1 LKIAV
6 IGETRLPV
14 LPFGPG
20 GLGRATH
27 EIATE
32 LLHLGHDVTLF
43 APEGSQFDGDQQDL
57 NGWRQNPA
65 QFDAILDY
73 SHEHLFSQNLNGHP
87 VLNLIGDRECQW
99 QPPNAIVESHYMQ
112 SHYPAAKIVP
122 AGIDVD
128 SIPFCDTAGD
138 YLVFMGLDVWH
149 KQPHIAREAAKLA
162 GKRMVQIGPGG
173 FSGTPDYL
181 GILPEPEKWE
191 WLGGALGLLA
201 PYTIDA
207 SPRSPLEAAACGTPT
222 LCLNGDGTRDHVKDG
237 LTGFICAN
245 SMDMAER
252 VKDLG
257 KLKRENIRIWVKQ
270 NHDIGVTIKETER
283 MLQAVAGGERW

>member
-32 LLHLGHDVTLF
+32 LLRLGHDVTLI
-43 APEGSQFDGDQQDL
+43 APCGGEFDGEMVASM
-57 NGWRQNPA
+57 PA
-65 QFDAILDY
+65 EFPDVMLDY
-73 SHEHLFSQNLNGHP
+73 SHDHDVSRRYPALP
-87 VLNLIGDRECQW
+87 VLNLIGDRECRW

-112 SHYPAAKIVP
+112 SHYPGARIVP

-128 SIPFCDTAGD
+128 SIPFCDQGGD
-138 YLVFMGLDVWH
+138 YLVYMGLDVWH

-173 FSGTPDYL
+173 FSGLSDYL

-191 WLGGALGLLA
+191 WLGSALGLLA

-222 LCLNGDGTRDHVKDG
+222 LCLGGDGTKDHVVDG
-237 LTGFICAN
+237 LTGFVCAN

-252 VKDLG
+252 VKDLP

-270 NHDIGVTIKETER
+270 NHDISVTIKETER
-283 MLQAVAGGERW
+283 MLQAVASGQRW

>member
-27 EIATE
+27 EIATA
-32 LLHLGHDVTLF
+32 LLHLGHDVTLI
-43 APEGSQFDGDQQDL
+43 APCGGEFDGEMIADD
-57 NGWRQNPA
+57 NNYAAGGY
-65 QFDAILDY
+65 DAILDY
-73 SHEHLFSQNLNGHP
+73 SHGHFVSKYEPDSP

-173 FSGTPDYL
+173 FSGLSDYL

-191 WLGGALGLLA
+191 WLGSALGLLA

-222 LCLNGDGTRDHVKDG
+222 LCLNGDGTRDHVADG
-237 LTGFICAN
+237 LTGFVCAN

-252 VKDLG
+252 VKDLP
-257 KLKRENIRIWVKQ
+257 KLNREKIRIWVKQ

>member
-32 LLHLGHDVTLF
+32 LLHLGHDVTLI
-43 APEGSQFDGDQQDL
+43 ALAASQFDGRIVREGESIDGCDV
-57 NGWRQNPA
+57 
-65 QFDAILDY
+65 ILDY
-73 SHEHLFSQNLNGHP
+73 SHDHNLSKYNPTAP

-112 SHYPAAKIVP
+112 SHYPAARIVP

-138 YLVFMGLDVWH
+138 YLIYMGLDVWH
-149 KQPHIAREAAKLA
+149 KQPHIAREAAKLV
-162 GKRMVQIGPGG
+162 GKRLVQIGPGG
-173 FSGTPDYL
+173 FSGLPDYL

-191 WLGGALGLLA
+191 WLGSALGLLA

-222 LCLNGDGTRDHVKDG
+222 LCLNGDGTRDHVVDG
-237 LTGFICAN
+237 LTGFVCAN

-270 NHDIGVTIKETER
+270 NHDISVTIKETER
-283 MLQAVAGGERW
+283 MLQAVAGGQRW